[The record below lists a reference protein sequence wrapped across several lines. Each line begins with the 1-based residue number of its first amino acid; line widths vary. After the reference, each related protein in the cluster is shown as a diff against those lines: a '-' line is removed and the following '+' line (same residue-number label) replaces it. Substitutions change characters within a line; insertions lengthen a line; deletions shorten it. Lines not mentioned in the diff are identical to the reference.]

1 MMYGFYN
8 GYEGYRAGNMMGL
21 FGGGIMMIVFW
32 VLFIALIV
40 WLVREVRG
48 THAHHGSQ
56 SMNILK
62 ERYAKGEISKE
73 EFDEKK
79 KDLSA

>member
-8 GYEGYRAGNMMGL
+8 GYEGYGAGHMLG

-32 VLFIALIV
+32 VLIFALVV
-40 WLVREVRG
+40 WVMHEAKGVHTR
-48 THAHHGSQ
+48 HGSQ
-56 SMNILK
+56 AMNILK